1 MENMSL
7 KIRRFLPKFS
17 LRDLIC
23 RHSVSDSFLIS
34 IHHCHYQ
41 SHNEAEVPSRHEVD
55 LTKKAKS
62 CHVMLIFGSN
72 HWIVAT
78 HQRSSLSLLH
88 QMSIAVIIIFF
99 FLWTVINHPI
109 QFSIILRSIKVE
121 RAISNQISH
130 FCQISRAG

>member
-34 IHHCHYQ
+34 THHRHYQ
-41 SHNEAEVPSRHEVD
+41 SHDEAEVPSRHKVD

-88 QMSIAVIIIFF
+88 QMSIAIIIIFS
-99 FLWTVINHPI
+99 VDSDQSSNSI
-109 QFSIILRSIKVE
+109 QH
-121 RAISNQISH
+121 H
-130 FCQISRAG
+130 FEEHQSRKGNL